1 MKHILCEDTMKLFQ
15 RLLVAPAALG
25 LMAPMA
31 VNADTAFSSTTSLSG
46 GAVFTIGSVADGG
59 TSDTEEEL
67 YMQYGYGL
75 DVTSSFTG
83 EDMLYMGM
91 ETGNASGPL
100 ASMDS
105 STGGTGAI
113 TLHSLFYAFPVGDL
127 SVTAGPLVDQDD
139 VVAATTS
146 AYSDAFR
153 LGSMP
158 YSLAGNETGPGVG
171 VAYSNDNGVVASV
184 SFVSVGGSSSTVGI
198 GADNGDDV
206 STFTLGYNGDG
217 FGGGLVIAS
226 NDGEGGT
233 TGYDTFGG
241 GIYYSPESIDATFSV
256 AYDTN
261 DPETGADAT
270 DLFIGVD
277 YEVGPGTLSAAYN
290 TTDVDGSD
298 TLDSTGFEVSYTY
311 ALNDNVSITP
321 GFFTVEDTS
330 TGGGQNQIDFLS
342 NGFFIRCDNS
352 NSNMGNVTGNRYI
365 YMAFAQAP
373 LVGSNN
379 VPCVAR

>member
-1 MKHILCEDTMKLFQ
+1 MCEDTMKLFQ

-25 LMAPMA
+25 LMAPVA
-31 VNADTAFSSTTSLSG
+31 VNADTAFTSTTTLSG
-46 GAVFTIGSVADGG
+46 GAFFTVGSVADGG
-59 TSDTEEEL
+59 TTDKEEEL
-67 YMQYGYGL
+67 YMQYAYTL
-75 DVTSSFTG
+75 DVNSSFTG
-83 EDMLYMGM
+83 EDLFTAGIV
-91 ETGNASGPL
+91 TGNASGPL

-105 STGGTGAI
+105 AETGTGAL
-113 TLHSLFYAFPVGDL
+113 TVQSLYYAFPVGDL
-127 SVTAGPLVDQDD
+127 SVTVGPLVDQDD

-158 YSLAGNETGPGVG
+158 YSLAGDETGAGVA

-184 SFVSVGGSSSTVGI
+184 SFVSLGGADSTKGI
-198 GADNGDDV
+198 GADDADDV
-206 STFTLGYNGDG
+206 STFTVGYNGEG

-256 AYDTN
+256 AYDTK
-261 DPETGADAT
+261 DPETGNEET

-290 TTDVDGSD
+290 STDVDGGDSE
-298 TLDSTGFEVSYTY
+298 DSTGFEVSYTY
-311 ALNDNVSITP
+311 SINDNVTITP

-330 TGGGQNQIDFLS
+330 TGDDDSG
-342 NGFFIRCDNS
+342 
-352 NSNMGNVTGNRYI
+352 VVVET
-365 YMAFAQAP
+365 AF
-373 LVGSNN
+373 SF
-379 VPCVAR
+379 

>member
-1 MKHILCEDTMKLFQ
+1 VLPRWC
-15 RLLVAPAALG
+15 RLKERCVAPVAA
-25 LMAPMA
+25 
-31 VNADTAFSSTTSLSG
+31 NADTAFSSTTTLSG
-46 GAVFTIGSVADGG
+46 KAVFTVGSVADGG
-59 TSDTEEEL
+59 PADNQEEL
-67 YMQYGYGL
+67 YMQYKYL
-75 DVTSSFTG
+75 LQLKSSFPG
-83 EDMLYMGM
+83 EDLLVPGLKAG
-91 ETGNASGPL
+91 TASGPL

-105 STGGTGAI
+105 GHNSGADL
-113 TLHSLFYAFPVGDL
+113 TVGDLFYSFPVGDL
-127 SVTAGPLVDQDD
+127 SVTAGPLLDQDD

-206 STFTLGYNGDG
+206 STFTLGYNGEG

-226 NDGEGGT
+226 NDGEAGT

-241 GIYYSPESIDATFSV
+241 GIYYSPESIPATISI
-256 AYDTN
+256 AYDTK
-261 DPETGADAT
+261 DPEGTAKDET
-270 DLFIGVD
+270 DLFVGID

-290 TTDVDGSD
+290 QTEVDGNSA
-298 TLDSTGFEVSYTY
+298 LDSTGFEVSYTY

-330 TGGGQNQIDFLS
+330 TGDDDSG
-342 NGFFIRCDNS
+342 
-352 NSNMGNVTGNRYI
+352 VVVET
-365 YMAFAQAP
+365 AF
-373 LVGSNN
+373 SF
-379 VPCVAR
+379 